1 MSGWFVPIAVAI
13 ITGPIVV
20 LMARFDRRNTEQHD
34 NNMTELRRIGKTV
47 ENVDSKVEK
56 IDERLDHHMEWH
68 LDQ

>member
-34 NNMTELRRIGKTV
+34 NNMMELRRIGRTV